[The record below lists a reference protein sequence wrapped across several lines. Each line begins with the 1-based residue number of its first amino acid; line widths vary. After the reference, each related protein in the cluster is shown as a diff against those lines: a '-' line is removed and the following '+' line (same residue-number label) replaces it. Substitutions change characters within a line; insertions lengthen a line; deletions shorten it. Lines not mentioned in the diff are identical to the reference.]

1 MLIAAEKTDTMMDK
15 ITNKTL
21 KFIVTFASYF
31 FSNSQTK
38 LKLFALSCFEPNES
52 RTLTVFVIKN
62 GQFLKRNK

>member
-21 KFIVTFASYF
+21 KFIVTFAS
-31 FSNSQTK
+31 SNSQTK

-62 GQFLKRNK
+62 EQFLNRNK

>member
-31 FSNSQTK
+31 SSNSQTK

-52 RTLTVFVIKN
+52 RTLTVIVIKN
-62 GQFLKRNK
+62 EQFLNRNK